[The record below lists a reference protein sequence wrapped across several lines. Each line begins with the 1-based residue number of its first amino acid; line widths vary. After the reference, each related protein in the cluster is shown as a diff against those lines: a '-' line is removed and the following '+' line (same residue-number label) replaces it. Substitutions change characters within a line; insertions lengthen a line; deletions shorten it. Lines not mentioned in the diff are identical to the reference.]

1 MNRVTIE
8 IWLWLGK
15 ELGGDF
21 ESPSEMRSIRE
32 EGVEEGTTMKQLLD
46 NLAGRYP
53 PIAQYVFDTK
63 AKKFL
68 PHIVVNYN
76 DRVISPHIVHDQ
88 VLKDGDKVTIL
99 PVYVGGAVGETKE
112 G

>member
-8 IWLWLGK
+8 LWLWLGK

-32 EGVEEGTTMKQLLD
+32 ERVEEGTTIGQLLD

-53 PIAQYVFDTK
+53 SIAQSIFDTK
-63 AKKFL
+63 ATRLL
-68 PHIVVNYN
+68 PHVVVNYN

-88 VLKDGDKVTIL
+88 VLNDGDKITVL
-99 PVYVGGAVGETKE
+99 PVYMGG
-112 G
+112 

>member
-8 IWLWLGK
+8 IWLWLSK

-21 ESPSEMRSIRE
+21 ASPSEMRSIRDE
-32 EGVEEGTTMKQLLD
+32 SVEEGTTIRQLLD

-53 PIAQYVFDTK
+53 PIAECVFDTK
-63 AKKFL
+63 AKRLL

-88 VLKDGDKVTIL
+88 VLHDGDKITIL
-99 PVYVGGAVGETKE
+99 PVYMGGED
-112 G
+112 

>member
-1 MNRVTIE
+1 MIRITIE
-8 IWLWLGK
+8 LWLWLGK

-32 EGVEEGTTMKQLLD
+32 ESLKEGTTIRELLD

-53 PIAQYVFDTK
+53 AIDRSVFDTHTK
-63 AKKFL
+63 RIF

-88 VLKDGDKVTIL
+88 ILKDGDKITLL
-99 PVYVGGAVGETKE
+99 PVYTGG
-112 G
+112 

>member
-8 IWLWLGK
+8 LWLWLGK

-21 ESPSEMRSIRE
+21 EMLSEMRSIRE
-32 EGVEEGTTMKQLLD
+32 ESVEEGTTIRRLLD

-53 PIAQYVFDTK
+53 PIARSVFDIQ
-63 AKKFL
+63 AKRLL
-68 PHIVVNYN
+68 PHIIVNYN

-88 VLKDGDKVTIL
+88 VLNDGDKITVL
-99 PVYVGGAVGETKE
+99 PVYTGG
-112 G
+112 

>member
-15 ELGGDF
+15 ELGSDF

-32 EGVEEGTTMKQLLD
+32 ESVEEGTTIKQVLD

-53 PIAQYVFDTK
+53 PIAKSIFDTK
-63 AKKFL
+63 GKRFL

-76 DRVISPHIVHDQ
+76 DRVISPHIVHEQ
-88 VLKDGDKVTIL
+88 VLHDGDRITIL
-99 PVYVGGAVGETKE
+99 PVYVGG
-112 G
+112 

>member
-1 MNRVTIE
+1 MNRITIE
-8 IWLWLGK
+8 IWLWLGR
-15 ELGGDF
+15 ELGDDF

-32 EGVEEGTTMKQLLD
+32 ENVEEGITIGQLLD

-53 PIAQYVFDTK
+53 PIAQCVFDTK
-63 AKKFL
+63 AKRLL

-88 VLKDGDKVTIL
+88 VLKDGDKITVL
-99 PVYVGGAVGETKE
+99 PLYMGGKD
-112 G
+112 

>member
-1 MNRVTIE
+1 MNRITIE
-8 IWLWLGK
+8 IWLWLGR
-15 ELGGDF
+15 ELGDDF

-32 EGVEEGTTMKQLLD
+32 ENVEEGITIGQLLD

-53 PIAQYVFDTK
+53 PIARSVFDTQ
-63 AKKFL
+63 AKRLL

-88 VLKDGDKVTIL
+88 VLKDGDKITVL
-99 PVYVGGAVGETKE
+99 PLYMGGHD
-112 G
+112 

>member
-1 MNRVTIE
+1 MNRVMIE

-21 ESPSEMRSIRE
+21 ASPSEMRSMRE
-32 EGVEEGTTMKQLLD
+32 ESVEEGTTIRQLLD

-53 PIAQYVFDTK
+53 PIAQCVFDTK
-63 AKKFL
+63 TKRLL

-88 VLKDGDKVTIL
+88 VLKNGDKVTIL
-99 PVYVGGAVGETKE
+99 PIYAGGKGPIE
-112 G
+112 

>member
-8 IWLWLGK
+8 IWLWLGR
-15 ELGGDF
+15 ELGDDF
-21 ESPSEMRSIRE
+21 ASPSEMRSIRE
-32 EGVEEGTTMKQLLD
+32 ESVEAGTTVRQLLD

-53 PIAQYVFDTK
+53 PIAQYIFDAK
-63 AKKFL
+63 AKRLL

-88 VLKDGDKVTIL
+88 VLHDGDKITVL
-99 PVYVGGAVGETKE
+99 PVYVGGQEGEAKE

>member
-8 IWLWLGK
+8 IWLWLGR
-15 ELGGDF
+15 ELGDDF
-21 ESPSEMRSIRE
+21 ASPSEMRSIRE
-32 EGVEEGTTMKQLLD
+32 ESVEEGTRIRQLLD
-46 NLAGRYP
+46 SLAGRYP
-53 PIAQYVFDTK
+53 PIARCVFDTK
-63 AKKFL
+63 AKRLL

-88 VLKDGDKVTIL
+88 LLKDGDKITIL
-99 PVYVGGAVGETKE
+99 PVYVGGEEGETKE

>member
-1 MNRVTIE
+1 MNRVIIE

-21 ESPSEMRSIRE
+21 ASPSEMRSMRE
-32 EGVEEGTTMKQLLD
+32 ESVEEGTTIRQLLD

-53 PIAQYVFDTK
+53 PIAQYVFETK
-63 AKKFL
+63 TKTLL

-88 VLKDGDKVTIL
+88 VLKNGDKVTIL
-99 PVYVGGAVGETKE
+99 PIYAGGKGPIE
-112 G
+112 